1 MVHRPETSDN
11 ALDLRAGINLREL
24 EVLQAL
30 VLTGTAMSAARSL
43 GISQSAV
50 SRRLA
55 QLEGRF
61 GHRLFERTGGRLVP
75 TIEALSISEQ
85 LGPVFAALARIAN
98 QSERQGQSLQGELR
112 IVAPPTIAH
121 RFLPSRV
128 ATFSKHHPELDVT
141 FEVLASDSLM
151 TGMAECRYDVALTD
165 TIPSHDGIRTELLL
179 STDAICILPSRH
191 RLTDQEVIRPEHL
204 EGEPYVAMTRRHS
217 SRVAIDR
224 VFERAGVNRRI
235 VIETSTAVSAAEF
248 VREGLGVSL
257 VNPFPIVHQL
267 GRGIELRPFLP
278 EIGYSASFLLPSS
291 RPPSAA
297 ARAFIEAT
305 RKSLDRTAY
314 PTVP

>member
-1 MVHRPETSDN
+1 MQQPDSSED
-11 ALDLRAGINLREL
+11 AGDGLAGISLREL

-30 VLTGTAMSAARSL
+30 VRAGTAMNAARTL

-55 QLEGRF
+55 QLEERLGQK
-61 GHRLFERTGGRLVP
+61 LFERSGGRLVP
-75 TIEALSISEQ
+75 TIEALSIHEQ
-85 LGPVFAALARIAN
+85 LGPIFDALARIA
-98 QSERQGQSLQGELR
+98 RQAGRGNRTHRGALK

-121 RFLPSRV
+121 RFLPNRV
-128 ATFSKHHPELDVT
+128 ASFSKRNPELDVT
-141 FEVLASDSLM
+141 FEVLSSDSLV
-151 TGMAECRYDVALTD
+151 TGVAECRYDVGLTD
-165 TIPSHDGIRTELLL
+165 TLPSHDGIQSELLL
-179 STDAICILPSRH
+179 ATEAICILPSRH
-191 RLTDQEVIRPEHL
+191 RLVGRDVIRPEDL

-224 VFERAGVNRRI
+224 VFERAGVTRRI
-235 VIETSTAVSAAEF
+235 VIETATVVSAAEF

-278 EIGYSASFLLPSS
+278 AIGYRASFLLPSS

-297 ARAFIEAT
+297 TRAFIEAV
-305 RKSLDRTAY
+305 RPSLDHTAY
-314 PTVP
+314 PIIP